1 MQGRKCGGVP
11 GQIVGEEL
19 VEVIWDL
26 REVNIKLLGHAHCI
40 HFKNSVLIKSR
51 TIDSRG
57 SRGRGLETTLL
68 HTAHACRTGNGPTG
82 SCFNGRRLGTRRI
95 VADLYIKMRVLFSSA
110 WVEN

>member
-40 HFKNSVLIKSR
+40 HFKNSVLIKNR

-57 SRGRGLETTLL
+57 SRGKGDWKQ
-68 HTAHACRTGNGPTG
+68 HCY
-82 SCFNGRRLGTRRI
+82 TRPML
-95 VADLYIKMRVLFSSA
+95 VAPEMGQQEVVLMGGD
-110 WVEN
+110 WEQEE